1 MVVIWESGKA
11 VCGVLR
17 ADSDVY
23 AALIPNVQIVICI
36 RREMETDVLDAGTQG
51 RTMGWWHRFKLNPGV
66 WLLGGQLSEENPLSA
81 AFLEHV

>member
-1 MVVIWESGKA
+1 M
-11 VCGVLR
+11 LR

-51 RTMGWWHRFKLNPGV
+51 RTMGW
-66 WLLGGQLSEENPLSA
+66 
-81 AFLEHV
+81 